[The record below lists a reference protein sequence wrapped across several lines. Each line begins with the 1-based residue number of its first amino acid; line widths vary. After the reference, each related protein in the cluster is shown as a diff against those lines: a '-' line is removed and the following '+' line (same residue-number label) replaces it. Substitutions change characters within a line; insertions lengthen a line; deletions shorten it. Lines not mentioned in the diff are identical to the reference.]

1 MHLAYKAGSKQPN
14 TNMFCHS
21 SVFRPVL
28 PAPYGMPSFLK
39 WRKRQGELATH
50 STCNGIARSV
60 NNFINNSFTNIVA
73 NSAFFVIIVCQ
84 RTSQTVMLSNGDI
97 VRNLEEDIVFGVF
110 HPKEKLTEEGLMARF
125 GLKRH
130 VVREALSQ
138 LDLMGL
144 VVRVPNRGAYVRE
157 LTPDEVIEIYEVR
170 EILEVAAALRTP
182 LPAPKEVVETMKKI
196 QDQHSE
202 AIQRHDLRRVFR
214 LNIQFH
220 HQQFSACQ
228 NTKLV
233 QSITE
238 YAQQAH
244 LIRAIKYSE
253 PGHLQKVERDH
264 RQIIKAMQ
272 GKNRDSLVEIVRNHL
287 PDSRDAYLR
296 AYALRHGDTI
306 PELTGLRTA

>member
-1 MHLAYKAGSKQPN
+1 VAGD
-14 TNMFCHS
+14 
-21 SVFRPVL
+21 
-28 PAPYGMPSFLK
+28 
-39 WRKRQGELATH
+39 
-50 STCNGIARSV
+50 V
-60 NNFINNSFTNIVA
+60 N
-73 NSAFFVIIVCQ
+73 
-84 RTSQTVMLSNGDI
+84 MLSNEDI
-97 VRNLEEDIVFGVF
+97 VRDLEEDIVFGVF
-110 HPKEKLTEEGLMARF
+110 HPKERLTEEGLIARF

-130 VVREALSQ
+130 VVRDALSQ
-138 LDLMGL
+138 LDSMGL

-157 LTPDEVIEIYEVR
+157 LTPEEVLEIYEVR

-182 LPAPKEVVETMKKI
+182 LPGPKTVIDTLKRI

-202 AIQRHDLRRVFR
+202 AIATHDLRNVFR

-220 HQQFSACQ
+220 RQQFLACQ

-233 QSITE
+233 QSIME

-244 LIRAIKYSE
+244 LIRAIKYAE

-264 RQIIKAMQ
+264 RRIIKAME

-296 AYALRHGDTI
+296 AYALRHGLAFQNSAMKS
-306 PELTGLRTA
+306 PVNNFLG